1 MANVRNDKKI
11 EGLNEEKQFEEQIL
25 NVDRVTRV
33 VKGGR
38 RFRFRVLVVVGD
50 KKGTIGVGV
59 EKGPDVT
66 TAVTKA
72 VESAK
77 KNMIKVKTYKG
88 TIPHETQS
96 KVSGA
101 NILLLPASPGTGLI
115 AGGAVRPI
123 LEAAGIKDA
132 LSKSLGSSNKVNIAY
147 ATLDALDNLE
157 SSKNWITNRHKT
169 ANKASSSNQTKPK
182 KPAPKK
188 PAKKEAKK

>member
-1 MANVRNDKKI
+1 MADAQTKNKKI
-11 EGLNEEKQFEEQIL
+11 NELSEEKQLEEQIL

-50 KKGTIGVGV
+50 KKGMVGVGV

-66 TAVTKA
+66 SAVTKA
-72 VESAK
+72 VDVAK
-77 KNMIKVKTYKG
+77 KNLTKIKMYKG
-88 TIPHETQS
+88 TIPHETQA

-132 LSKSLGSSNKVNIAY
+132 LSKSLGSSNKINIAY
-147 ATLDALDNLE
+147 ATMEALNNVETSD
-157 SSKNWITNRHKT
+157 KWV
-169 ANKASSSNQTKPK
+169 TKQNVK
-182 KPAPKK
+182 STR
-188 PAKKEAKK
+188 KEQ

>member
-1 MANVRNDKKI
+1 MAEKAKTNMKI
-11 EGLNEEKQFEEQIL
+11 EGLQEEKQFEEQIL

-50 KKGTIGVGV
+50 KKGTIGVGI
-59 EKGPDVT
+59 EKGSDVT
-66 TAVTKA
+66 SAVTKA

-77 KNMIKVKTYKG
+77 KNLIKVKTYKG
-88 TIPHETQS
+88 TIPHEVQS

-123 LEAAGIKDA
+123 LEAAGVKDI

-147 ATLDALDNLE
+147 ATVEALSTLE
-157 SSKNWITNRHKT
+157 SSKNWVTNRQKSSASKQTAAKT
-169 ANKASSSNQTKPK
+169 KADKPQK
-182 KPAPKK
+182 KGDDK
-188 PAKKEAKK
+188 